1 MDFAFAAQ
9 EDGSCEVSACSESQV
24 FSIADFSTNYCNLHD
39 LYCGT
44 EDGCAMVTTEDLTYT
59 EDVKVSLGAGKDKA
73 ACKGNQKWSRSA
85 A

>member
-59 EDVKVSLGAGKDKA
+59 EV
-73 ACKGNQKWSRSA
+73 NPNPNPNPNPERNPNPNPNPNSRT
-85 A
+85 